1 MACLNIIRNACQAAR
16 SSVTVTLASHDGLWE
31 LRVDDDGPGIEEA
44 MRERI
49 FEPFFSTRAAGE
61 GTGLGLAVVGSV
73 LKEHGGRIE
82 VGSNPEGGCRMSTF
96 WPVYQNNETH
106 GEVSHEQ

>member
-1 MACLNIIRNACQAAR
+1 M
-16 SSVTVTLASHDGLWE
+16 TVYV
-31 LRVDDDGPGIEEA
+31 RVDDDGPGIEEA

-73 LKEHGGRIE
+73 RARRP
-82 VGSNPEGGCRMSTF
+82 N
-96 WPVYQNNETH
+96 
-106 GEVSHEQ
+106 